1 MWMALAWGV
10 VVLVILGLAASG
22 VIPWVSVSI
31 VTVLTGCVSA
41 VAWWTDHR
49 VRRRLW
55 EARPADRACDDPP

>member
-1 MWMALAWGV
+1 M
-10 VVLVILGLAASG
+10 ILGLAAGG
-22 VIPWVSVSI
+22 VIPWVSVST

-55 EARPADRACDDPP
+55 EARAADREGDHPP